1 MTIVLSEGSMP
12 VYRIDTR
19 RPQPAAQ
26 VDAQHDDTEASA
38 LDEAPAL
45 LASFVGP
52 TLLLAACAAVAYF
65 LPVLHALV
73 NN

>member
-1 MTIVLSEGSMP
+1 ML
-12 VYRIDTR
+12 VYRLDTR

-26 VDAQHDDTEASA
+26 AETQHDDTEAGA

-52 TLLLAACAAVAYF
+52 VVIVAIAAVSVLLLVTG
-65 LPVLHALV
+65 
-73 NN
+73 